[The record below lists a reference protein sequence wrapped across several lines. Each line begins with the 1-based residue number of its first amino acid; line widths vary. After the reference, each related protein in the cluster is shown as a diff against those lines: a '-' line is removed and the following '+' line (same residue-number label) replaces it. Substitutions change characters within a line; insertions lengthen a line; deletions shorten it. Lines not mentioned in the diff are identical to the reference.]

1 VIRHRIAVIVALVA
15 LVALPSAASAAFDP
29 GQFRVTVT
37 RPAGGPGADGGAMPD
52 CDPPFVSVGALI
64 MGGADHVDVTCAMNS
79 SSTGDVT
86 TGSVANA
93 TLAADDPG
101 FADGTITMTCDQVQ
115 TMTMKVRVSGGIGSM
130 APSLRSM
137 NGTMYRSCVFRMAFP
152 DAEHSTLDGT
162 VEMNAKMDSGD
173 GDEGDDSIEIQMDA
187 KVFITDGAGA
197 FEGQVGEGSFSDT
210 RSVPLGLSGGGGA
223 GGGGEGGGG
232 AGGGGGSVT
241 DAEQAVCD
249 AAGPGVGTC
258 SADVVTA
265 LCGNPMFRGAHGD
278 LCAAAGRRLVIRLG
292 RALPRATTRVAGNPM
307 TMKLS
312 AKAGNARILLPVP
325 KKGLAKVTEGTTK
338 LRIVATAGA
347 TCTLRASDG
356 ALVGTAKARSGSKAV
371 TVAVRRNS
379 LDGAKTVQA
388 TCTLKGKRFTSQRVK
403 IS

>member
-1 VIRHRIAVIVALVA
+1 MIRHRIAAVVALVA

-37 RPAGGPGADGGAMPD
+37 PPAGGPGADDGATPD
-52 CDPPFVSVGALI
+52 CDPPLLSVGAAI
-64 MGGADHVDVTCAMNS
+64 MLGADHVDVTCAMNS
-79 SSTGDVT
+79 SSTGDET

-115 TMTMKVRVSGGIGSM
+115 TMTMTIRVSGGVGSM
-130 APSLRSM
+130 APNLRGM
-137 NGTMYRSCVFRMAFP
+137 KGTMYRSCVFRMAFP
-152 DAEHSTLDGT
+152 DAERSTLDGT

-187 KVFITDGAGA
+187 KVYITDGSGA

-210 RSVPLGLSGGGGA
+210 RSVPLGLSGGGG
-223 GGGGEGGGG
+223 
-232 AGGGGGSVT
+232 GGGGSVT

-249 AAGPGVGTC
+249 AGGPEVGTC

-265 LCGNPMFRGAHGD
+265 LCGNPTFRGAHGG
-278 LCAAAGRRLVIRLG
+278 LCTAAGRRLALRLD
-292 RALPRATTRVAGNPM
+292 RALQRAVTRVAGNPM
-307 TMKLS
+307 KMKLS
-312 AKAGNARILLPVP
+312 AKPGNARILLPVP
-325 KKGLAKVTEGTTK
+325 KKGLAKVTESTTR

-356 ALVGTAKARSGSKAV
+356 ALVGTAKARKGSKAV
-371 TVAVRRNS
+371 PVAVRRGS

-388 TCTLKGKRFTSQRVK
+388 TCTLKGKRFTSQKVK